1 MAVSL
6 PRALRRWV
14 RPAWS
19 DALAAAL
26 PGWVVARVAV
36 GVAFV
41 AAVVAVDELRPGE
54 RTEQLHQGLLAWDGA
69 WYGDIAED
77 GYAALPAE
85 ALRFFPL
92 VPLLARALSVL
103 FAGNTTVALV
113 VVGNVAALLAA
124 AVVHRLV
131 LHETDDLRLAARAT
145 WAVAL
150 LPPAFVLVLGYAEST
165 LMALSAAAFLCLRR
179 KQWGWA
185 AVLGL
190 LAGLCRP
197 VGILLVVPALVEAAR
212 GVRSASWGERA
223 ARGAAVAAPA
233 VGVATFLAWVGWKF
247 DDAWLPLRVQ
257 QREDLRGSFV
267 NPVARVVDAVQ
278 GLFGDERLGEGLHV
292 PFIVVFVV
300 LLVVVIR
307 RWPAAYGAYTGAMLV
322 VALSAESLGS
332 FERYSISAF
341 PLALAVATLTTAP
354 RLERA
359 AWSLC
364 GAGLLAFASLAWL
377 GTYVP

>member
-14 RPAWS
+14 PPAWS

-26 PGWVVARVAV
+26 PGWVVARVIV

-41 AAVVAVDELRPGE
+41 AAIVAVDELRPGE
-54 RTEQLHQGLLAWDGA
+54 RTEQLDQGLLAWDGA
-69 WYGDIAED
+69 WYRDIARD
-77 GYAALPAE
+77 GYEALPPE

-92 VPLLARALSVL
+92 VPLLARPLSYL
-103 FAGNTTVALV
+103 FAGSTTVALV

-124 AVVHRLV
+124 AVVYRLV
-131 LHETDDLRLAARAT
+131 LHETSDIRLAMRAT

-150 LPPAFVLVLGYAEST
+150 LPPAFVLVLGYAESA

-179 KQWGWA
+179 RQWWWA
-185 AVLGL
+185 ALFGL

-197 VGILLVVPALVEAAR
+197 VGVLLVVPAAIEAAR
-212 GVRSASWGERA
+212 ALRAAGWGERV
-223 ARGAAVAAPA
+223 ARAAAVVSPA
-233 VGVATFLAWVGWKF
+233 VGVAVFLAWVGWKF
-247 DDAWLPLRVQ
+247 DDALLPFRVQ
-257 QREDLRGSFV
+257 QRDDLRGSFV
-267 NPVARVVDAVQ
+267 NPVSRVADAVG

-292 PFIVVFVV
+292 PFIALFVV
-300 LLVVVIR
+300 LLVVVLR
-307 RWPAAYGAYTGAMLV
+307 RWPAAYGAYAGAMLV
-322 VALSAESLGS
+322 VALSAQSLGS

-341 PLALAVATLTTAP
+341 PLALAVASLTAAP
-354 RLERA
+354 HLERS